1 MPRIRKN
8 PPIFQRGF
16 ISICFTFD
24 MAGQTINQ
32 EINHLLL
39 ISSADF
45 SWIKKRR
52 KAVAA
57 TIFCLQSFNLISL
70 KFQTK
75 AIFLKEKKVK
85 SSVHLLLSFSKV
97 SKI

>member
-75 AIFLKEKKVK
+75 AIFLEKKRK
-85 SSVHLLLSFSKV
+85 SSLLTSV
-97 SKI
+97 C

>member
-45 SWIKKRR
+45 RGSKKRR

-75 AIFLKEKKVK
+75 AIFFKKEN
-85 SSVHLLLSFSKV
+85 HF
-97 SKI
+97 

>member
-16 ISICFTFD
+16 ISICLTFD

-45 SWIKKRR
+45 RGSKN
-52 KAVAA
+52 AA
-57 TIFCLQSFNLISL
+57 KQWQLQYFVCNLSI
-70 KFQTK
+70 
-75 AIFLKEKKVK
+75 
-85 SSVHLLLSFSKV
+85 
-97 SKI
+97 